1 MSSTFTKFFDYK
13 DDKSAKFWEVTQA
26 GSTVTVRYGKTGT
39 NGQTQEKVFAD
50 TAAAIKHVEK
60 IISEK
65 TGKGYVEVF
74 DPSSLLQSASNSL
87 GRDSINNSSDRTTQG
102 GSLESFVHAFAP
114 FESSNGAKQA
124 GKFIHYKEITDFAK
138 SVGSLTRESYD
149 YVLEVGDTVDIPQPV
164 FGCCIRRG
172 HCGGN
177 S

>member
-87 GRDSINNSSDRTTQG
+87 GRDSINNSSDR
-102 GSLESFVHAFAP
+102 
-114 FESSNGAKQA
+114 
-124 GKFIHYKEITDFAK
+124 
-138 SVGSLTRESYD
+138 
-149 YVLEVGDTVDIPQPV
+149 
-164 FGCCIRRG
+164 
-172 HCGGN
+172 
-177 S
+177 

>member
-65 TGKGYVEVF
+65 DRQGLRGGLRSEFASAICFQFSWQRFHKQLIRQNHPGRQSRVF
-74 DPSSLLQSASNSL
+74 RA
-87 GRDSINNSSDRTTQG
+87 
-102 GSLESFVHAFAP
+102 
-114 FESSNGAKQA
+114 
-124 GKFIHYKEITDFAK
+124 
-138 SVGSLTRESYD
+138 
-149 YVLEVGDTVDIPQPV
+149 
-164 FGCCIRRG
+164 CIRAI
-172 HCGGN
+172 
-177 S
+177 